1 TLSSLAAGGLPS
13 VAAAPPGCYGVAGA
27 ASWIR
32 STGAGAVSAMRLL
45 PALMTGAFVATAI
58 PALRRAA
65 APALLA
71 SGLVLAVTPMAL
83 FMGSS
88 VNPSGVEIAA
98 SIALWACGIVL
109 VATSGER
116 VENRL

>member
-1 TLSSLAAGGLPS
+1 
-13 VAAAPPGCYGVAGA
+13 
-27 ASWIR
+27 
-32 STGAGAVSAMRLL
+32 
-45 PALMTGAFVATAI
+45 FVATAI
-58 PALRRAA
+58 TALRRAA

-116 VENRL
+116 VEDRLVTATGIAARAPALTRQLGPLWLRPIAATVCGLPHRAALRTIARSA